1 MKSFTHADNIYSLR
15 IFYFFYKLPS
25 YRHPNLIVQFY
36 FLSFY
41 KHSILDNFTR
51 TNSHFFPRNFTSNL
65 RVSSK
70 FETQR
75 GGGERGA
82 HARSSG
88 NDTIRFWKIQKR
100 AGKFRANR
108 LSMVF
113 ERESARNFYKPVG
126 GGR

>member
-75 GGGERGA
+75 GGGA
-82 HARSSG
+82 HTHVRAETIRFGFGKFRSGQESFEQTGYRWYSSG
-88 NDTIRFWKIQKR
+88 NRLATFT
-100 AGKFRANR
+100 NR
-108 LSMVF
+108 
-113 ERESARNFYKPVG
+113 
-126 GGR
+126 